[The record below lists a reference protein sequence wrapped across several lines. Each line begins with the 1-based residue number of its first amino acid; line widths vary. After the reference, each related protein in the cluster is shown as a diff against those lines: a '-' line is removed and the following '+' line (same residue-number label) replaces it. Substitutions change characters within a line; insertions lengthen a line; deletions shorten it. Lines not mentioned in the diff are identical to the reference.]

1 MKRENESYFG
11 WWVRINKESKQ
22 EADELQRTF

>member
-11 WWVRINKESKQ
+11 WWVRINKEAKQ
-22 EADELQRTF
+22 GADELQRTF